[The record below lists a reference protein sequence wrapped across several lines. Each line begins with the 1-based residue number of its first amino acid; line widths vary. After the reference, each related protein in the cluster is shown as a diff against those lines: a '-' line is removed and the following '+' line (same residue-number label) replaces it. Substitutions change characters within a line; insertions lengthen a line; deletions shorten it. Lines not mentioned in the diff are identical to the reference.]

1 MNNYKDFIIKTLIIT
16 FAVLIVIFFLLSP
29 INKVLRVADSLL
41 MKIDR
46 LERKIGDQTLKG
58 YITNKLYHESK
69 SDGIDLKQ
77 RQKLIN
83 SINIILK
90 RDIKP
95 IIDGIDY

>member
-29 INKVLRVADSLL
+29 INKVLRVADSIL
-41 MKIDR
+41 MKLDR

-69 SDGIDLKQ
+69 SDGIDLEQ
-77 RQKLIN
+77 RQKLID
-83 SINIILK
+83 SINIILN

-95 IIDGIDY
+95 IIEGIDY

>member
-83 SINIILK
+83 SVNIILK

>member
-58 YITNKLYHESK
+58 YITNKLYQESK
-69 SDGIDLKQ
+69 SDGIDLMQ

>member
-1 MNNYKDFIIKTLIIT
+1 M
-16 FAVLIVIFFLLSP
+16 LSP

-69 SDGIDLKQ
+69 SDGIDLMQ

>member
-69 SDGIDLKQ
+69 SDGIDPMQ